1 MVFTTHRQKFDFAG
15 KRFLSRFYC
24 GIDYDVDGLVTDD
37 IVEEYELTLGVK
49 LTNWCLPRA
58 ITWLELRSEGVDSF
72 SL

>member
-1 MVFTTHRQKFDFAG
+1 MTI
-15 KRFLSRFYC
+15 L
-24 GIDYDVDGLVTDD
+24 VDGLVTDD
-37 IVEEYELTLGVK
+37 IVEECELTLGVK